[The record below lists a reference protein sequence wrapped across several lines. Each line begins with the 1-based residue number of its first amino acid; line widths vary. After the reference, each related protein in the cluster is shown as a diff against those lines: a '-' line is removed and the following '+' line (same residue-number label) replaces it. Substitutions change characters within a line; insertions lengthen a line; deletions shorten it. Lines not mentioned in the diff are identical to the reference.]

1 MQKIFTTL
9 FFSFLFIPYA
19 FSVSPM
25 QMRFHCANDTTEI
38 NALLKEGI
46 NSKIQDPSELVVFY
60 ANKLIGHPYVA
71 HTLEADKE
79 LLTINIDQLDCT
91 TFVETLYALTSTT
104 LDNRYSWRD
113 YAQKLENLRYRGGT
127 ITDYA
132 SRLHYISDWIVD
144 NTARGNIKEVTGDIP
159 GSKYTIKTI
168 DFMSN
173 HRDKYPA
180 LADSTQFAKVKN
192 TEIGYRLHRFPYVKK
207 EWLKSKE
214 TVAAFKSGDIIGI
227 VTKIDGLDVSHL
239 GIIIKE
245 NGVLYFIDASS
256 IGKKVQRED
265 ETFFEYMRRNRS
277 SLGIRVIRIMD

>member
-1 MQKIFTTL
+1 
-9 FFSFLFIPYA
+9 
-19 FSVSPM
+19 
-25 QMRFHCANDTTEI
+25 
-38 NALLKEGI
+38 
-46 NSKIQDPSELVVFY
+46 
-60 ANKLIGHPYVA
+60 
-71 HTLEADKE
+71 
-79 LLTINIDQLDCT
+79 
-91 TFVETLYALTSTT
+91 
-104 LDNRYSWRD
+104 
-113 YAQKLENLRYRGGT
+113 
-127 ITDYA
+127 
-132 SRLHYISDWIVD
+132 
-144 NTARGNIKEVTGDIP
+144 
-159 GSKYTIKTI
+159 
-168 DFMSN
+168 MSN